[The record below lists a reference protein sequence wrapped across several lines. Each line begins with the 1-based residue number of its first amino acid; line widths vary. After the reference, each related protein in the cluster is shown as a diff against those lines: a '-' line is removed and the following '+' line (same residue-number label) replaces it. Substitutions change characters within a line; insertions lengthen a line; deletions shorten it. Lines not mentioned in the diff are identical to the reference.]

1 LDLLP
6 RIAIENKSFNLI
18 GFSIDFALSSSSLVY
33 RYCSYKRMFSRNYFA
48 DNSLF
53 TTKDLRSWAWD
64 YITDY
69 LLSSLMVNWLNP
81 TLLSL
86 IFLIVYYNFWLVSE
100 TLFWEFE
107 LEFKAVLTSETA
119 YPGTLIDPLILKVL
133 RVVILPSLF

>member
-1 LDLLP
+1 
-6 RIAIENKSFNLI
+6 
-18 GFSIDFALSSSSLVY
+18 
-33 RYCSYKRMFSRNYFA
+33 
-48 DNSLF
+48 
-53 TTKDLRSWAWD
+53 
-64 YITDY
+64 
-69 LLSSLMVNWLNP
+69 MVNWLNP